1 MMFGT
6 IDQRWQMMRSL
17 SEVIVLIKGGGEVA
31 SGTAHMLHRSHLRVC
46 LTEIGSPLA
55 VSRGTAFCEAV
66 FDGEKTIEGVTAEL
80 VPTSVDEIHRVWQE
94 GNIAIVVD
102 PETSIRERLRPDVL
116 VDATMAKRNT
126 GIKLGDAPLVIGLGP
141 GFYAGR
147 DVHIVVETNHSSNLG
162 RVILEGEAEENT
174 GIPVAI
180 GGLTRERV
188 VWAPQSGIFVTD
200 MEIGD
205 PVVAGQIVGWVG
217 DQPVEAPLS
226 GMLRGLMRN
235 AVKVPKG
242 AKLLEVD
249 PVHDKDICDLITDKM
264 RIIGVGV
271 LEAIKLKFNTMTNSQ
286 LEVREC

>member
-1 MMFGT
+1 
-6 IDQRWQMMRSL
+6 MRSL

-31 SGTAHMLHRSHLRVC
+31 SGTAHRLHCSHLHLRVC

-66 FDGEKTIEGVTAEL
+66 FEGKKTIEGVTAEL
-80 VPTSVDEIHRVWQE
+80 VSASVDEIHRVWRK

-126 GIKLGDAPLVIGLGP
+126 GVKISDAPLVIGLGP
-141 GFYAGR
+141 GFCAGR
-147 DVHIVVETNHSSNLG
+147 DVDIVVETNHSSNLG

-188 VWAPQSGIFVTD
+188 VWAPESGIFVTD
-200 MEIGD
+200 LEIGA

-217 DQPVEAPLS
+217 DQPLEAPVS

-242 AKLLEVD
+242 AKLVEVD
-249 PVHDKDICDLITDKM
+249 PVVNDKAICDLIRDNM
-264 RIIGVGV
+264 RIIGEGV
-271 LEAIKLKFNTMTNSQ
+271 LEAIKLKFNIMTNSQ
-286 LEVREC
+286 LGVRRC